1 MSSTN
6 APHYSRTPWQEFV
19 ENSYRTCVE
28 CSRQFDMFD
37 EEDAQEWHYG
47 HDCESN

>member
-19 ENSYRTCVE
+19 ENSYRICVE